1 MDLNFQRAFEL
12 LSESEVNKMEEERI
26 FVAFASKND
35 VDAIQM
41 VSAKLTREQLD
52 FLYWLYE
59 NDLLNGKFEEYN
71 PDSVM
76 GISEP

>member
-1 MDLNFQRAFEL
+1 
-12 LSESEVNKMEEERI
+12 MEEERI
-26 FVAFASKND
+26 FVAFASKNE

-41 VSAKLTREQLD
+41 VSAKLTREQLE

-71 PDSVM
+71 PDSVI
-76 GISEP
+76 GVSEP